1 MSVHITRY
9 KTENGKTRKAKSP
22 AAKPAGKNGAPEP
35 DSGAASK
42 NNPPAAP
49 AKKEQP

>member
-1 MSVHITRY
+1 MSVHKTRY

-22 AAKPAGKNGAPEP
+22 AAKPAGKNGDP
-35 DSGAASK
+35 DKHGSDSK